1 MGVIFDI
8 LGSFIIRAAIISIV
22 LNLMLTLHETLYS
35 STERI
40 YLNEVMRAPSE
51 TMTYDLKLA
60 GYNAS
65 KSIWEARENEI
76 VFYADLDNN
85 GTQETVRY
93 YVSNNILY
101 RTLNG
106 VSPLELARNVTSF
119 TLKYYNVYGVLLSYS
134 NNRTDVKSIQVEL
147 VIQSTK
153 TIISA
158 VTEGTHAATP
168 LSVKWEIQ
176 VFPLNL

>member
-8 LGSFIIRAAIISIV
+8 LGSFIIRAAIITIV
-22 LNLMLTLHETLYS
+22 LNLMITLHETLYS
-35 STERI
+35 NTERI

-65 KSIWEARENEI
+65 KSIWQARQNEI
-76 VFYADLDNN
+76 IFYADLDNN
-85 GTQETVRY
+85 GSQETVRY
-93 YVSNNILY
+93 YVSNGILY

-106 VSPLELARNVTSF
+106 ISPLELARNVTSF
-119 TLKYYNVYGVLLSYS
+119 TLQYFNVNGTLLSYDQ
-134 NNRTDVKSIQVEL
+134 NKTDVKSIKVEL
-147 VIQSTK
+147 IIQSTK
-153 TIISA
+153 TVISA

-176 VFPLNL
+176 IFPLNL